1 MTRGSGSYQPWPVAH
16 LSELEE
22 RTASGGLEE
31 KGVAV
36 RSDGAI
42 VDAQEIAER
51 ITAYSK
57 RRGIRRAPRTAH
69 GSSKERA
76 AGCCCSIPAN
86 AARPRRWKTS
96 SVMAAPWRAHR
107 RDLANRRGNGGL
119 KAAAPLC
126 RRIRVSAS
134 AW

>member
-42 VDAQEIAER
+42 VDAQEIAGR
-51 ITAYSK
+51 ITAYFETS
-57 RRGIRRAPRTAH
+57 RNP
-69 GSSKERA
+69 SRA
-76 AGCCCSIPAN
+76 ADSSWFVEGASGRVLLLHPGQCCPASEMEDFIRDGCA
-86 AARPRRWKTS
+86 
-96 SVMAAPWRAHR
+96 
-107 RDLANRRGNGGL
+107 
-119 KAAAPLC
+119 
-126 RRIRVSAS
+126 
-134 AW
+134 